1 MTTNAD
7 TAAFPPDEFPYQ
19 VVADRLAARIHRGE
33 FGETGRL
40 PSARELM
47 AHYGV
52 TLSVVTHARSELK
65 ERGLVYSAGPHGTF
79 VA

>member
-1 MTTNAD
+1 MTDGDRAP
-7 TAAFPPDEFPYQ
+7 FPPDQFEYL
-19 VVADRLAARIHRGE
+19 VLASRLEARIYSGE
-33 FGETGRL
+33 FGETGKL

-52 TLSVVTHARSELK
+52 GAGVVSHARRELK
-65 ERGLVYSAGPHGTF
+65 ERGLVYSDGWHGTF